1 MTEQT
6 QEAPHA
12 FIDFNNALENII
24 EQHPQVSIVAMAV
37 QGESLSRFIHA
48 KNGIMEAIH
57 VLMETM
63 SIVFQEMDEGN
74 ANRTVLT
81 CILAVLQNAK
91 PEEETMEAKAVQELL
106 TFITTNKT
114 ISSLVQEYNDTTD
127 GSDDENA

>member
-6 QEAPHA
+6 QETPKA
-12 FIDFNNALENII
+12 FVDFSEALDNII
-24 EQHPQVSIVAMAV
+24 QQHTDVSIVATAV

-63 SIVFQEMDEGN
+63 SIVFQEMDGGN
-74 ANRTVLT
+74 TNQTVLT

-91 PEEETMEAKAVQELL
+91 PEEETMEAKAVHELL

-114 ISSLVQEYNDTTD
+114 ISSLVQEYKGHTD